1 MKTAGVVIKELHGV
15 GPAPELFAGLCE
27 RRGSF
32 FLDSGLESG
41 GLGRF
46 SFVGFE
52 PFLEF
57 QARGGEITRSTA
69 TERTVFRGEPL
80 VELRKLGEDYRA
92 MTGGVETEIPFL
104 GGAVGGFSYEFGA
117 GLERVESRLTDDLSM
132 PDVQFG
138 FYDGVVV
145 FDGKNG
151 RVFAVAN
158 PVAEAPAE
166 EILGRLER
174 AVNGVGRVIPNP
186 PVGAGPTGDAEANRR
201 VRDNPPDLKSNF
213 SKAEYLRA
221 IGQIKDYIRAGD
233 VYQVNLAQRF
243 EAALR
248 DHPYALYRRL
258 RERSPAPFASYL
270 NLGDF
275 QVVSSSPERFLR
287 IRDRRIETRPIK
299 GTRPRG
305 KTPEDD
311 ARLRA
316 ELLASEKDRA
326 ELLMIVDLERNDLG
340 RVCEFGSV
348 NVDVLFQ
355 IEEHPT
361 VFHLVS
367 AVSGR
372 LRGDCD
378 VWDCIRAAFPGG
390 SITGAPKIRSMQ
402 IIDEIETRRR
412 NWYTGAMGYIGFDG
426 SCDLNIAIRTILC
439 RGGRA
444 YYHVGGGIVW
454 DSDPESEFQ
463 ETLDKGRAMRA
474 AVLA

>member
-1 MKTAGVVIKELHGV
+1 MKDVVIKELHGV
-15 GPAPELFAGLCE
+15 PSAADLFAGLCE

-32 FLDSGLESG
+32 FLDSGLASG

-46 SFVGFE
+46 SFLGFE

-57 QARGGEITRSTA
+57 QAREGEITISSAAGRTA
-69 TERTVFRGEPL
+69 FRGEPL
-80 VELRKLGEDYRA
+80 AELRKLGEKYGAVTRGLD
-92 MTGGVETEIPFL
+92 VEIPFL

-117 GLERVESRLTDDLSM
+117 RLERVESRSTDDLSM
-132 PDVQFG
+132 PDAQFG
-138 FYDGVVV
+138 FYDGVLV
-145 FDGKNG
+145 FDEENG

-158 PVAEAPAE
+158 PVVEASAE
-166 EILGRLER
+166 EILARLE
-174 AVNGVGRVIPNP
+174 AAAGVGVGRVILHP
-186 PVGAGPTGDAEANRR
+186 PVELGFTDNPESQRR
-201 VRDNPPDLKSNF
+201 VRDNPPYLESNF
-213 SKAEYLRA
+213 SKEDYLRA
-221 IGQIKDYIRAGD
+221 IGRIKDYVEAGD

-243 EAALR
+243 AVELR

-270 NLGDF
+270 NLGEF
-275 QVVSSSPERFLR
+275 QIVSSSPERFLR
-287 IRDRRIETRPIK
+287 IRDRRVETRPIK

-305 KTPEDD
+305 KTVEDD

-316 ELLASEKDRA
+316 ELLASAKDRA

-348 NVDVLFQ
+348 KVEALFQ

-372 LRGDCD
+372 LREDRD
-378 VWDCIRAAFPGG
+378 VWDCLRAAFPGG

-439 RGGRA
+439 RGGQA

-474 AVLA
+474 ALLA